1 VVDKPP
7 SRLKPDLAEQVERT
21 RSLVRRD
28 AVQSVIDAVESYQA
42 ELPKSGAG
50 HQGRLRQR
58 WDELEE
64 AIIAAAECLQ
74 AKAQSI
80 THADIERQ
88 KRINALDWNIDPRHR
103 RK

>member
-1 VVDKPP
+1 VVGKQP
-7 SRLKPDLAEQVERT
+7 SRPKPDLAEQVERT
-21 RSLVRRD
+21 RSLARRD
-28 AVQSVIDAVESYQA
+28 AVQWVIDAVESYQA

-50 HQGRLRQR
+50 HEGRLRQR
-58 WDELEE
+58 WDELEQ

-74 AKAQSI
+74 ATPQPI
-80 THADIERQ
+80 TDADIERQ